1 MNRSTY
7 PAAAAFVTGRL
18 SRSYSVISAAVTT
31 SDKATPLMAAV
42 VASSLL
48 LAGVLFDLRDKPGIR
63 ELSYL
68 TSSRWGFSAA
78 ASSVDLKKLEV
89 DQCHEPPHESC
100 DKDWAHTTSTWGR
113 DLGALGGIM
122 VVGVGGAAYCL
133 RRRDPHTRR
142 KPAA

>member
-1 MNRSTY
+1 M
-7 PAAAAFVTGRL
+7 VVGL
-18 SRSYSVISAAVTT
+18 LISAAVTT
-31 SDKATPLMAAV
+31 SDKATPLMAAT
-42 VASSLL
+42 VAASLL
-48 LAGVLFDLRDKPGIR
+48 LAGALFDLRDKPGIR

-78 ASSVDLKKLEV
+78 SSSADLKRLEV
-89 DQCHEPPHESC
+89 NQCHEPPHESC